1 MRKKIQGEYVPT
13 TPRGADMR
21 LEPKS
26 LPLGSPTSLGDQV
39 SIHAYI
45 SGDGAHLSKG
55 NLRHLGLPN
64 VTMGGLHSRSARHQV
79 PFTLLWS

>member
-1 MRKKIQGEYVPT
+1 
-13 TPRGADMR
+13 MR
-21 LEPKS
+21 LEPES
-26 LPLGSPTSLGDQV
+26 LPLSSPTSLRHQV
-39 SIHAYI
+39 SLHAYV

-64 VTMGGLHSRSARHQV
+64 VTMGGPHSMSAGHQV